1 MISCV
6 NLPGNYQHLPTG
18 AKPLSSAV
26 VHNLDGIRI
35 THAATLEEEMATYS
49 STVLL
54 PGEFYGQRSLE
65 GYSPWSHKELNTIE

>member
-26 VHNLDGIRI
+26 VHKLDGIRI
-35 THAATLEEEMATYS
+35 THGATLEEEMAAYS
-49 STVLL
+49 STVFL
-54 PGEFYGQRSLE
+54 PGEFHGQRSLE
-65 GYSPWSHKELNTIE
+65 VCSPWSHKELNITE